1 MGLGHALIVD
11 DSRTS
16 AALLGKMLARSDL
29 SSDKVISG
37 EDCLSYLAGASPD
50 IIFMDHM
57 MPGMDG
63 FDAVK
68 AIKRQPRLAAIPIV
82 MYTSK
87 GGEMY
92 IGQARALGAV
102 GVLQKPAAEHDV
114 MELLQCL
121 RPAGESKSVHPPRD
135 AQPAACDPM
144 NPTPGINNAR
154 LAAGNAPALPG
165 WVSSRQHVAN
175 ESRAARVVLSRAL
188 IVDDSRTSAALLAK
202 MLARHGFSSDK
213 VLSGEASLT
222 YLATH
227 QPDIIFMDHMMPGMD
242 GFDAVKAIKRQSK
255 LAGIPIVMHTSKGGE
270 MYIGQAR
277 ALGAV
282 GVLEKPA
289 TEEALVEVIAELQPA
304 GAPQAIPEPDPEPDF
319 APEQASPESV
329 GNMPTRQ
336 RRDRPSFLPTAA
348 SSRTRR
354 EQQRWRRR
362 ALLGG
367 LVALMALFGA
377 LWLNSPKGAVIDR
390 AELLDALGQLG
401 NQQTQFAFG
410 DIPFDD
416 KRRAILQQIVRILEL
431 ANVGAEIELR
441 AHVGE
446 FCRVYADSG
455 KAVLPAGDL
464 PIEQCDMIG
473 YESGEAQALASS
485 QSLDFRLFV
494 EQVNRAAGDISI
506 KLVPVGI
513 FEAASAYPADSG
525 IPLAGDWNQI
535 AAHNQRVEI
544 LLRPAAVAGALAQSA
559 PR

>member
-1 MGLGHALIVD
+1 
-11 DSRTS
+11 
-16 AALLGKMLARSDL
+16 
-29 SSDKVISG
+29 
-37 EDCLSYLAGASPD
+37 
-50 IIFMDHM
+50 
-57 MPGMDG
+57 
-63 FDAVK
+63 
-68 AIKRQPRLAAIPIV
+68 
-82 MYTSK
+82 
-87 GGEMY
+87 
-92 IGQARALGAV
+92 
-102 GVLQKPAAEHDV
+102 
-114 MELLQCL
+114 
-121 RPAGESKSVHPPRD
+121 
-135 AQPAACDPM
+135 
-144 NPTPGINNAR
+144 
-154 LAAGNAPALPG
+154 
-165 WVSSRQHVAN
+165 
-175 ESRAARVVLSRAL
+175 
-188 IVDDSRTSAALLAK
+188 
-202 MLARHGFSSDK
+202 
-213 VLSGEASLT
+213 
-222 YLATH
+222 
-227 QPDIIFMDHMMPGMD
+227 
-242 GFDAVKAIKRQSK
+242 
-255 LAGIPIVMHTSKGGE
+255 
-270 MYIGQAR
+270 
-277 ALGAV
+277 
-282 GVLEKPA
+282 
-289 TEEALVEVIAELQPA
+289 
-304 GAPQAIPEPDPEPDF
+304 
-319 APEQASPESV
+319 
-329 GNMPTRQ
+329 
-336 RRDRPSFLPTAA
+336 
-348 SSRTRR
+348 
-354 EQQRWRRR
+354 
-362 ALLGG
+362 
-367 LVALMALFGA
+367 MALFGA